1 MVLVDERYIE
11 KDKFDP
17 LEEYRELISKFLKSG
32 KPSMKVQWTP
42 EELVPSIPKDIA
54 DYSWNV
60 SRLYYKAIELNVARL
75 RRAIS
80 EKDLVVVR
88 TMSLKPKDNRYK
100 VEEPVLVYLVRI
112 TEAEKKIRLKKKE
125 K

>member
-11 KDKFDP
+11 KDKFDS

-42 EELVPSIPKDIA
+42 EELVPSIPKDIV

-88 TMSLKPKDNRYK
+88 TMSLKPNDNRYK